1 MDLKK
6 RILSHFKPSFH
17 RIVLTIISASVYHN
31 TYSHSNISWIKG
43 GLIPALLF
51 PSFYISYMYIYY
63 PENFN
68 YKNKNPTVPE
78 TGLITEFN
86 NLIHSPFNTIL
97 IFCLLYLLI
106 NFFIYKKALK
116 GLPFIRIFRDS
127 KK

>member
-17 RIVLTIISASVYHN
+17 RIVLTIISVSVYHN

-51 PSFYISYMYIYY
+51 PAFYISYMYIYY

-68 YKNKNPTVPE
+68 YKNKKPTVPE

-86 NLIHSPFNTIL
+86 NLIHSSFNTIL
-97 IFCLLYLLI
+97 IFCLLYLFI
-106 NFFIYKKALK
+106 NFFMYKKALK

-127 KK
+127 K